1 MVEKIFL
8 QKKTEL
14 QYRMIIKIIKISNES
29 FKKQYEA

>member
-29 FKKQYEA
+29 FKKQCEA